1 MQARRSAFLFNAMQ
15 LRLES
20 CAESVVTNTVLDDNE
35 LTVLEYFLSLNVSIY
50 VVDSLLTTTDSC
62 GNDTIAT
69 SSLFDAY
76 FRALSIEFQGY
87 IPIKPI
93 SFSNRS
99 RIRFICYSTLCCKYS
114 SSATLSRYQEIN
126 LVTELNTAEN
136 KHYVLT
142 IRLHIIIGKLQNVV
156 LVTVLAFISILVLQL
171 QTFHACDRNMHQCAN
186 SVGVVNRRNC
196 LFFLCACIHCVGR
209 YSTLCIY
216 GNGSRLNASEI
227 VNLSVY
233 CESCNSS
240 CCEEEKFLHNC

>member
-35 LTVLEYFLSLNVSIY
+35 LTVLEYFLSLNVSVY
-50 VVDSLLTTTDSC
+50 VVDSLLTATDSC
-62 GNDTIAT
+62 GDNTIAT
-69 SSLFDAY
+69 SSLLDAY
-76 FRALSIEFQGY
+76 LRALSIEFQSY
-87 IPIKPI
+87 ILFKRS

-99 RIRFICYSTLCCKYS
+99 RIRIICYSALCCKYS
-114 SSATLSRYQEIN
+114 SSATLSRYQESN
-126 LVTELNTAEN
+126 LVTELKTAEN

-142 IRLHIIIGKLQNVV
+142 IRLQIIIGKLQNVV
-156 LVTVLAFISILVLQL
+156 LGFSFGFASILVLQL
-171 QTFHACDRNMHQCAN
+171 QTFHACNRNMHQCAY
-186 SVGVVNRRNC
+186 SASVVNRRNC
-196 LFFLCACIHCVGR
+196 LFFLGACIHCVGR

-240 CCEEEKFLHNC
+240 SCEEEKFLHNC